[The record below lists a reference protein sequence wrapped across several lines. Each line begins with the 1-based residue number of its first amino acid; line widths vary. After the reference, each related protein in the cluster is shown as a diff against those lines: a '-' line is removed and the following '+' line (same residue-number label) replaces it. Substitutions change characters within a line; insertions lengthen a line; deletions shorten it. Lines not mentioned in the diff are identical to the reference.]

1 MKNMLGP
8 VVVALA
14 ICAVAAFTIN
24 DLDGRTTAGTITNAA
39 PSAAMIKTLAPIVE
53 LASFVGPPYLDPAE
67 FMGPPYPAPEEDPTI
82 PKNVKPAPGWVAKDP
97 GGGC

>member
-1 MKNMLGP
+1 MRSMLGP
-8 VVVALA
+8 VAVALA

-24 DLDGRTTAGTITNAA
+24 TRDGRSAAGTITNVA
-39 PSAAMIKTLAPIVE
+39 PSSAMIKTLVPIVE
-53 LASFVGPPYLDPAE
+53 LSAFVGPPFPDPAE

-82 PKNVKPAPGWVAKDP
+82 RKNVKPAPGWVAKDP